1 MYSSHWPNMYLIRFL
16 ALLGQWRVLL
26 ADRRGATAMVF
37 ALTSIALM
45 GLVGLGAEAGNWYV
59 MKRAGQNAADA
70 AAMAG
75 ALTLGTASG
84 ASGCTTSLQ
93 TTAST
98 SGTTVASGN
107 GFTSGTGGV
116 TVTVQ
121 APPWNGSYTSH
132 PCAAEAQITQVIS
145 TVFASAIPGTAS
157 SMTVNNVAVAEVV
170 KLTQSCALALNQIT
184 VNGASTT
191 INGTNCGFEANS
203 TASNALNFAGNN
215 ASLSGTALATP
226 GGCSGTVCSSLSN
239 MMTHAT
245 PGVNPFTAIYDPST
259 NTGLSFSTL
268 PCMSN
273 GSGNITVSG
282 NNVTWTN
289 PISPSWTSSSEK
301 AYCGG
306 NNTTLTVGNGST
318 LTLTPGTYIFSN
330 ISLKFTGG
338 TINCPTCT
346 CPPVASATTCTGVT
360 IILTGTSAAKI
371 GTLTVTANATVTL
384 PAPVPNTASSAFNGV
399 LFYMDYNASD
409 SNGNGN
415 APVQITGGGNTVLWG
430 GMYFP
435 SVTANFGGNS
445 NTTSTC
451 MEIVAKNLTFGG
463 NSTFNVAG
471 YPTSMVSQINVL
483 TMLE

>member
-1 MYSSHWPNMYLIRFL
+1 
-16 ALLGQWRVLL
+16 LL
-26 ADRRGATAMVF
+26 ADRRGATAVTF
-37 ALTSIALM
+37 AFAAIALT

-59 MKRAGQNAADA
+59 MKRAGQNTADA
-70 AAMAG
+70 AAIAG

-93 TTAST
+93 TTAGT
-98 SGTTVASGN
+98 SGVTVASAN
-107 GFTSGTGGV
+107 GFTSGSGGV

-121 APPWNGSYTSH
+121 APPWSGSYTSH
-132 PCAAEAQITQVIS
+132 PCATEAQITQVIP
-145 TVFASAIPGTAS
+145 TVFASVIPGAAS
-157 SMTVNNVAVAEVV
+157 SMTVNNVAVAEVK
-170 KLTQSCALALNQIT
+170 KLTPNCALALNQIT

-191 INGTNCGFEANS
+191 ISGTNCGFEANS
-203 TASNALNFAGNN
+203 TASDALQFNGNN
-215 ASLSGTALATP
+215 ASLAGTALATP
-226 GGCSGTVCSSLSN
+226 GGCNGTVCSSLQN
-239 MMTHAT
+239 LMTNAL
-245 PGVNPFTAIYDPST
+245 PAVNPFTAIYNPST
-259 NTGLSFSTL
+259 NAGLSLSSL
-268 PCMSN
+268 PCMS
-273 GSGNITVSG
+273 GGNITISG
-282 NNVTWTN
+282 NKVNWTN
-289 PISPSWTSSSEK
+289 PISPSWTISSQK

-306 NNTTLTVGNGST
+306 NGNGATLTVNSNSGSNL
-318 LTLTPGTYIFSN
+318 LTFSPGTYIFSN
-330 ISLKFTGG
+330 ISLQFTGG
-338 TINCPTCT
+338 TINCPSCT
-346 CPPVASATTCTGVT
+346 CPLVASATTCTGVT

-471 YPTSMVSQINVL
+471 CPTSMVSQINIL